1 MKRGLSWFLLS
12 ALILGFIFL
21 YAPIAVLIFFS
32 FNKSKIVT
40 VWQEFSFDSYI
51 HLIHNQQIL
60 DAAWVSLKVASISAT
75 LAAIL
80 GTMCGYILSR
90 FTRFRGRMLF
100 LGLVSAPLVMPEVI
114 TGLAMLLMFI
124 QLDQILQA
132 VLGIEPIGRGL
143 VTLIIAHTTFST
155 AYVAVVVQSR
165 LAGFDRSLEEA
176 AADLGAKPYK
186 VFFVITLPII
196 APGIIA
202 GWLLA
207 FTLSLD
213 DVVISD
219 FTAGPGASTL
229 PLVIFSKVR
238 LGISPEIN
246 ALATILIF
254 IVGTGIVIANI
265 ISNRREKRNQRDIQ
279 IALTEKASL

>member
-1 MKRGLSWFLLS
+1 MKRGLSLFV
-12 ALILGFIFL
+12 LICMTLGFIFL
-21 YAPIAVLIFFS
+21 YAPIIVLIIFS
-32 FNKSKIVT
+32 FNKSKLVT
-40 VWQEFSFDSYI
+40 VWQEFSFDAYVN
-51 HLIHNQQIL
+51 LVNNKQIL
-60 DAAWVSLKVASISAT
+60 DAVWVSLKVASLSAT

-80 GTMCGYILSR
+80 GTICGYVLTR
-90 FTRFRGRMLF
+90 FTKFRGRFLF

-124 QLDQILQA
+124 QLDGLLQNIF
-132 VLGIEPIGRGL
+132 GIEPVGRGL
-143 VTLIIAHTTFST
+143 VTLIIAHTTFAT

-176 AADLGAKPYK
+176 AADLGARPFK
-186 VFFVITLPII
+186 VFFLITLPII
-196 APGIIA
+196 APGIMA

-219 FTAGPGASTL
+219 FTSGPGASTL

-246 ALATILIF
+246 ALATILIL
-254 IVGTGIVIANI
+254 IVSVGIISANI
-265 ISNRREKRNQRDIQ
+265 IDRQREKKN
-279 IALTEKASL
+279 

>member
-1 MKRGLSWFLLS
+1 MKRGLSWFVFIS
-12 ALILGFIFL
+12 LILGFVFL
-21 YAPIAVLIFFS
+21 YAPILVLIVFS
-32 FNKSKIVT
+32 FNKSKLVT

-51 HLIHNQQIL
+51 NLLHNQQIL

-80 GTMCGYILSR
+80 GTMCGYVLSR
-90 FTRFRGRMLF
+90 FSRFRGRILF

-124 QLDQILQA
+124 QLDQILQS
-132 VLGIEPIGRGL
+132 VFGIEPVGRGL
-143 VTLIIAHTTFST
+143 ITLIIAHTTFAT

-186 VFFVITLPII
+186 VFFFITLPII

-219 FTAGPGASTL
+219 FTSGPGASTL

-246 ALATILIF
+246 ALATILIL
-254 IVGTGIVIANI
+254 IVGTGIIAANI
-265 ISNRREKRNQRDIQ
+265 IGNHRAKRERREMQ
-279 IALTEKASL
+279 IALTEKAVP